1 METTPIKQAAEEK
14 MEMTLEFLD
23 EAFSRIRAGRAN
35 TRILDGIRVEYYG
48 SVVPL
53 SNVATV
59 TTPDAKT
66 ILVQPWE
73 KQMLKVVEKAIQ
85 DSEVGITPENNGEVI
100 RLGIPPLTEER
111 RKQLVKQTKQEAEE
125 AKISIRNAR
134 REGIDEIKKA
144 VKQGLA
150 EDVGKD
156 GENELQKVHDKYIK
170 KVDEMFAAKEEEILT
185 V

>member
-1 METTPIKQAAEEK
+1 MDIVKIKQETEEK
-14 MEMTLEFLD
+14 MEMTIQFLD
-23 EAFSRIRAGRAN
+23 DTFSRIRAGRAN
-35 TRILDGIRVEYYG
+35 PRRLDGIRVDYYG

-53 SNVATV
+53 SNVATI

-66 ILVQPWE
+66 IMVQPWE

-85 DSEVGITPENNGEVI
+85 DSDVGITPENNGEVI

-111 RKQLVKQTKQEAEE
+111 RKQLVRQTKQEAEE

-134 REGIDEIKKA
+134 REGIDEVKTA
-144 VKQGLA
+144 VKEGLA
-150 EDVGKD
+150 EDIGKNV
-156 GENELQKVHDKYIK
+156 ENDLQKIHDKFIK
-170 KVDEMFAAKEEEILT
+170 KVDDLFAAKEKEILT

>member
-1 METTPIKQAAEEK
+1 MDIVKIKQETEEK
-14 MEMTLEFLD
+14 MEMTIQFLD
-23 EAFSRIRAGRAN
+23 DTFSRIRAGRAN
-35 TRILDGIRVEYYG
+35 PRILDGIRVDYYG

-53 SNVATV
+53 SNVATI

-66 ILVQPWE
+66 IMVQPWE
-73 KQMLKVVEKAIQ
+73 KQMLKVVGKAIQ

-111 RKQLVKQTKQEAEE
+111 RKQLVRQTKQEAEE

-134 REGIDEIKKA
+134 REGIDEVKTA
-144 VKQGLA
+144 VKEGLA
-150 EDVGKD
+150 EDIGKNV
-156 GENELQKVHDKYIK
+156 ENDLQKIHDKFIK
-170 KVDEMFAAKEEEILT
+170 KVDDLFAAKEKEILT

>member
-1 METTPIKQAAEEK
+1 MEITTIKKEAEEK
-14 MEMTLEFLD
+14 MEMTIEFLD
-23 EAFSRIRAGRAN
+23 ETFSRIRAGRAN
-35 TRILDGIRVEYYG
+35 TRILDGVRVDYYG

-66 ILVQPWE
+66 IMVQPWE
-73 KQMLKVVEKAIQ
+73 KAMLKVVEKAIL
-85 DSEVGITPENNGEVI
+85 DSDVGITPENNGEVI

-125 AKISIRNAR
+125 AKISVRNAR
-134 REGIDEIKKA
+134 REGIDTVKKA
-144 VKQGLA
+144 VKDGLP
-150 EDVGKD
+150 EDVGRD
-156 GENELQKVHDKYIK
+156 GEDQLQKLHDRYIK
-170 KVDEMFAAKEEEILT
+170 KVDDMFAEKEKEILT